1 MVEGFSGD
9 IWIFLGGENRIDSM
23 DGLQVGGGS
32 RNRRIRWREKGDAR
46 LRDKIWGEKQF
57 ELRSI

>member
-1 MVEGFSGD
+1 MDLSRRGKQ
-9 IWIFLGGENRIDSM
+9 NRFNGWSA
-23 DGLQVGGGS
+23 GVCVGAGTGGS
-32 RNRRIRWREKGDAR
+32 GEKRVVR